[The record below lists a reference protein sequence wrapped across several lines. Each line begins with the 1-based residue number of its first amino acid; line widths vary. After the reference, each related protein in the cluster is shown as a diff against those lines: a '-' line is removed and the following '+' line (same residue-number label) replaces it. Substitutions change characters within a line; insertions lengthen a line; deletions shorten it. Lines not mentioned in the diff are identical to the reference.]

1 MTPRE
6 ALVVLNLLEG
16 IGPIRTRQL
25 LEFFGVATKVLEAP
39 LAALRRLKGIGD
51 DLASTIRQWETTTDL
66 AGELKRV
73 EEFGGG
79 SFFKRTTSIPSC
91 YGKSTI
97 LQSCFT

>member
-39 LAALRRLKGIGD
+39 LAALRRVKGIGD
-51 DLASTIRQWETTTDL
+51 DLA
-66 AGELKRV
+66 
-73 EEFGGG
+73 
-79 SFFKRTTSIPSC
+79 
-91 YGKSTI
+91 
-97 LQSCFT
+97 